1 MARTSGVATALIA
14 VATVAALAGC
24 SAVSGT
30 ALPAEPDVRTLEVGP
45 YQVTKHRYEQESG
58 GRGALLEGMRMSE
71 AVVPTVQIDPSL
83 KYGRGSKVLADSEE
97 ALAFLAQV
105 SKPVLDTRRFLT
117 GFAAAGA
124 DEADPPGQTRPA
136 PDTTAVT
143 NVVLR
148 FPDEAVAKLA
158 ARELEDADI
167 GVSPDNQRL
176 GSTEHPDAYIHW
188 RPGIANAGAFIAHRE
203 FVVSLFVQRPTADSS
218 DLVKWIDKTLDAQLP
233 ALDAFQPTP
242 MAQFDS
248 LKVDPDDLLARV
260 VVEDRDDRVPDASNF
275 TIVDAN
281 DAVHNSDDQTAAQR
295 LVEQT
300 GADRVAVVDADSVF
314 RVRDEDAG
322 RALIDGLIGA
332 AGDHYDPIDA
342 PKDVPGAKCLQLN
355 DSGDL
360 EREYKYRCYVP
371 YKRYVG
377 IVVSDKEPDVRQK
390 IAAQYALLANSL

>member
-1 MARTSGVATALIA
+1 MARNSGVATVVIAL
-14 VATVAALAGC
+14 ATVAALTGC
-24 SAVSGT
+24 GAVGGT

-45 YQVTKHRYEQESG
+45 YQVTKFSYDQESG

-71 AVVPTVQIDPSL
+71 AVVPTVRIDPSL
-83 KYGRGSKVLADSEE
+83 KYGLGAEVLGDSDV
-97 ALAFLAQV
+97 ALSFLAQV
-105 SKPVLDTRRFLT
+105 SKPVLDTRRYVT
-117 GFAAAGA
+117 GYAATGA
-124 DEADPPGQTRPA
+124 DEATAPGQEAT
-136 PDTTAVT
+136 PDTTLVN

-176 GSTEHPDAYIHW
+176 GSTEYPDAYIHW
-188 RPGIANAGAFIAHRE
+188 RPGVANVGAFIAHGE
-203 FVVSLFVQRPTADSS
+203 FVVSLFIQRPNADSS

-242 MAQFDS
+242 VDRFDS
-248 LKVDPDDLLARV
+248 LKVDPENLLARV
-260 VVEDRDDRVPDASNF
+260 VVEDRDGRVPDPSRF
-275 TIVDAN
+275 TIVDATVV
-281 DAVHNSDDQTAAQR
+281 VHHSDDGAATQQLLDR
-295 LVEQT
+295 T
-300 GADRVAVVDADSVF
+300 GADRVATIDQDSIF

-322 RALIDGLIGA
+322 RTLIDGLIDTTGEQ
-332 AGDHYDPIDA
+332 YDPIEA

-360 EREYKYRCYVP
+360 EHEYRYRCYVP

-377 IVVSDKEPDVRQK
+377 IVASDKEPEVRQK
-390 IAAQYALLANSL
+390 VAAQYALLANSL

>member
-1 MARTSGVATALIA
+1 MARTSGVTTVA
-14 VATVAALAGC
+14 VALAAVAALAGC
-24 SAVSGT
+24 GALGGT

-45 YQVTKHRYEQESG
+45 YQVTKYRYDQESG

-83 KYGRGSKVLADSEE
+83 KYGRGSKVLADSNE
-97 ALAFLAQV
+97 ALSFLAQV
-105 SKPVLDTRRFLT
+105 SKPVLDTRKFVT

-136 PDTTAVT
+136 PDTTAIT

-167 GVSPDNQRL
+167 GVSPENQRL
-176 GSTEHPDAYIHW
+176 GSTKYPDAYIHW
-188 RPGIANAGAFIAHRE
+188 RPGIANVGAFIAHRE
-203 FVVSLFVQRPTADSS
+203 FVISLFIQRPTADSA

-233 ALDAFQPTP
+233 ALDAFQITP
-242 MAQFDS
+242 VDRFDS
-248 LKVDPDDLLARV
+248 LQVDPDDLLARV
-260 VVEDRDDRVPDASNF
+260 VVEDRDGRVPDASNF
-275 TIVDAN
+275 TIVAAD
-281 DAVHNSDDQTAAQR
+281 DAVHNSDDQSVARQLIER
-295 LVEQT
+295 T
-300 GADRVAVVDADSVF
+300 GADRIAVVDADSLF

-322 RALIDGLIGA
+322 RALIDGLIDA
-332 AGDHYDPIDA
+332 AGEQYDPIEA

-355 DSGDL
+355 DRGDP